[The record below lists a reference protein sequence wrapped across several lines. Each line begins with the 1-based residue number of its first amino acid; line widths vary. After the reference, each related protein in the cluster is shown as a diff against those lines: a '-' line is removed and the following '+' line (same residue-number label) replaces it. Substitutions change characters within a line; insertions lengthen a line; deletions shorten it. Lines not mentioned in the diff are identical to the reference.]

1 MSNQSTTPA
10 TCLTSFETVYVYN
23 WILFVVG
30 LLGNTLSII
39 IMNRARMRSN
49 TTSITITTL
58 AVADTLTLL
67 LKCLQTHLK
76 HVQAV
81 HSNCYL
87 IEYFTHVCVLSSIW
101 IIVWMTM
108 ERAVAVWWP
117 LQISNWPTKVI
128 LIIIFTCTI
137 VIFSLIN
144 IHFLIAYE
152 AKPNQPWSCS
162 LKASFNK
169 NSYIKIYY
177 YWIKS
182 LFYSWIPL
190 TLILTTNFMIV
201 FAIFRASKARELLL
215 NNSNPSNK
223 YTGYVKKKRTIIG
236 RNDRQLTI
244 MLLLVS
250 LIFVILTLPFSINQ
264 LYIRFKSKRT
274 LETCFEKDFNRLVIL
289 LADLNHAINFILYCL
304 CGQKFRKEVQRFLK
318 EFCCCLFQGDN
329 KEISVSGNRFNNNY
343 NNKYGDGYEA
353 IRMSDSIGENAN
365 KIYNLQRI
373 KNSSFTSDKS
383 EKTKISYMKSNP
395 PSFTRDICE
404 ENNEAK
410 TSYEN
415 GEAYHLKVLLNNKNE
430 RLYST

>member
-190 TLILTTNFMIV
+190 TLILTTNFMII
-201 FAIFRASKARELLL
+201 FAISRSRVNLIM
-215 NNSNPSNK
+215 NNSPSARSIGKIEAIDLKPPVYRKHKK
-223 YTGYVKKKRTIIG
+223 YE
-236 RNDRQLTI
+236 RQLTI
-244 MLLLVS
+244 MLSIVS
-250 LIFVILTLPFSINQ
+250 LTFVVVTLPFSINQ

-274 LETCFEKDFNRLVIL
+274 LQTCFEKDFNRFIVL
-289 LADLNHAINFILYCL
+289 LHDLNHAINFILYCI
-304 CGQKFRKEVQRFLK
+304 CGKKFRSEVKNIIIRK
-318 EFCCCLFQGDN
+318 KPSFCCFQ
-329 KEISVSGNRFNNNY
+329 
-343 NNKYGDGYEA
+343 
-353 IRMSDSIGENAN
+353 
-365 KIYNLQRI
+365 
-373 KNSSFTSDKS
+373 
-383 EKTKISYMKSNP
+383 
-395 PSFTRDICE
+395 
-404 ENNEAK
+404 
-410 TSYEN
+410 
-415 GEAYHLKVLLNNKNE
+415 LK
-430 RLYST
+430 